1 MFSFFLSFFL
11 FIDFFGVFFRAL
23 QTACTKQDKWWKK
36 TYTSQ
41 PTNYMWPITVG
52 IYTISSYVVC
62 CVRVCSAHD
71 TIAVHRCPK
80 KKYQSNKSKA
90 NGCKFILCPWFQS
103 MAHKWQTKS
112 ILTPCN
118 KHPKKMAEKFTFTRE
133 ILACGWLN
141 RFVWCASVVCTF
153 TLCCKF
159 FSLLSVIPRSVHI
172 FILKN

>member
-1 MFSFFLSFFL
+1 MANNGWNLYHF
-11 FIDFFGVFFRAL
+11 
-23 QTACTKQDKWWKK
+23 
-36 TYTSQ
+36 
-41 PTNYMWPITVG
+41 
-52 IYTISSYVVC
+52 VVC
-62 CVRVCSAHD
+62 CLLCSCLQCTRHNCRASL
-71 TIAVHRCPK
+71 PEK

-90 NGCKFILCPWFQS
+90 NGCKFILCPWIQS

-172 FILKN
+172 FSLKN